1 MKLVGLGLDRD
12 GHILFLGRALRLFS
26 YGFLSVA
33 LVLYLGSI
41 GLSDVEVGLL
51 LALTLVGDMGI
62 SLLLTSR
69 ADRWGRRRTL
79 IVGALLMLLAGI
91 AFSLTNNFLF
101 LVVAA
106 TIGVISPSGNE
117 IGPFLA
123 VEQAA
128 LAQGCSPQGRTKIFA
143 WYNLLGSVATAFG
156 SLAAGLVIGLQGTM
170 GYSTVVYGYAAG
182 GALLAVVFV
191 FLGRGIECPEAAPA
205 GKLFGLHK
213 SKRIVAKLSGLFALD
228 AFGGGFVVQSMVV
241 YWFFIRYG
249 ASGPELGVLFFL
261 ANLLAAASALLAVRI
276 AARIGLV
283 RTMVFTHLPSNIL
296 LILVPLMPNM
306 ELAMLMLLAR
316 YSISQMDVPTRQA
329 YVVSV
334 VDPDERSAASGV
346 TNVARTVGQSGAL
359 LITGFIIGLDQGSGL
374 IFILAG
380 SIKILYDILLY
391 RQFKHVDA
399 KA

>member
-1 MKLVGLGLDRD
+1 MRGPMLGLDQD
-12 GHILFLGRALRLFS
+12 GRLLFLARGIRLFS

-41 GLSDVEVGLL
+41 GLSDAQIGLL
-51 LALTLVGDMGI
+51 LSLTLLGDLAI
-62 SLLLTSR
+62 SLLLTQH
-69 ADRWGRRRTL
+69 ADRWGRKRTL
-79 IVGALLMLLAGI
+79 IVGSLLMLMAGI
-91 AFSLTNNFLF
+91 VFVLTSNFLF
-101 LVVAA
+101 LVIAA

-128 LAQGCSPQGRTKIFA
+128 LSQGCEAKARTKVFA

-156 SLAAGLVIGLQGTM
+156 SLAAGLVIGIQGTG
-170 GYSTVVYGYAAG
+170 GYETVVWGYAAG
-182 GALLAVVFV
+182 GALLALVFV
-191 FLGRGIECPEAAPA
+191 ALSQDMECADAAPT
-205 GKLFGLHK
+205 GRLFGLHK
-213 SKRIVAKLSGLFALD
+213 SKRVVGKLSALFALD
-228 AFGGGFVVQSMVV
+228 AFGGGFVVQSMVA

-249 ASGPELGVLFFL
+249 ASGPELGLLFFF

-283 RTMVFTHLPSNIL
+283 KTMVYTHLPSNIL
-296 LILVPLMPNM
+296 LILVPLMPTM
-306 ELAMLMLLAR
+306 GLAMLMLLAR

-334 VDPDERSAASGV
+334 VEPDERSAASGV
-346 TNVARTVGQSGAL
+346 TSVARTIGQSMAL
-359 LITGFIIGLDQGSGL
+359 LLTGLIIGLDQGSGL

-380 SIKILYDILLY
+380 SIKIVYDLLLY
-391 RQFKHVDA
+391 RQFRNVGTKS
-399 KA
+399 